1 MGHINPIS
9 LKKTLG
15 LQSDIPLDKCEIY
28 IQSKL
33 TSQRNKEITLKPK
46 VHLEK
51 VVTVKDRLRDV
62 AYISII

>member
-15 LQSDIPLDKCEIY
+15 LQSDIQLDECEIC

-33 TSQRNKEITLKPK
+33 TSQRNKEITPKPK

-51 VVTVKDRLRDV
+51 VVTDLCGP
-62 AYISII
+62 ISPLKL